1 MTRNNCSCSDSI
13 EAGLLRIVHTLPP
26 CSLKAP
32 KSPRTDGSVVAWGS
46 PRCGGDAG
54 AVQSNCGKCVPWW
67 QRTALL
73 RPCAAWLHQSGARW
87 EVFIEVLKR
96 VCVYTASHMPFWKC
110 WNVINMQ
117 GGQAYHTQP
126 GPTKLGCDRGS
137 TKGRFDMYLHR

>member
-54 AVQSNCGKCVPWW
+54 AVQSQLW
-67 QRTALL
+67 QVRSVVATHRAFAALCSL
-73 RPCAAWLHQSGARW
+73 ASSKWGTLGGVHRSVETC
-87 EVFIEVLKR
+87 
-96 VCVYTASHMPFWKC
+96 VCVYTASHMPF
-110 WNVINMQ
+110 
-117 GGQAYHTQP
+117 
-126 GPTKLGCDRGS
+126 
-137 TKGRFDMYLHR
+137 